1 MSWGGRRLRNLVIL
15 GVLIPFIVNKSVWS
29 FAFLILVDYKL
40 SFLWHLWVF
49 ESIFSYNSPVITF
62 SFSSCVF
69 FHVFVS
75 CIIVVL
81 IIVVSLSVS
90 LCLCLCPAVFPR
102 LWLYVQSSCVHVNC
116 VSCLRICEYSCIFQP
131 PLFTSCLILR
141 FVIFCL
147 LCWFCFLSL
156 NKNPTNRWLRR

>member
-1 MSWGGRRLRNLVIL
+1 MSWGGCRLRNLVIL
-15 GVLIPFIVNKSVWS
+15 GVLIPFIVNTSVWS

-40 SFLWHLWVF
+40 YFLWHLWVF
-49 ESIFSYNSPVITF
+49 ESI
-62 SFSSCVF
+62 
-69 FHVFVS
+69 HVFVS

-102 LWLYVQSSCVHVNC
+102 LWLYVQSSCVHVNY

-131 PLFTSCLILR
+131 PLFTSCLVLR